1 MLKRENLFDSDL
13 KQSLLLA
20 ILTNYFYYFYC
31 KNGDESLSNTSLD
44 FTCRPTRS
52 EIKV

>member
-1 MLKRENLFDSDL
+1 MLKRENMFDSDL

-20 ILTNYFYYFYC
+20 ILTNYFYC

-44 FTCRPTRS
+44 FTCRRTHS